1 MTIELNI
8 EETDY
13 QIGPMDAFSQLHVAR
28 KLSPAMP
35 ILEPLLADR
44 NAGKDVTLLVVIL
57 MSRLSDEETEY
68 VIDKC
73 LSVVSR
79 KQDKGWAKVRVNGV
93 LMFSDTSMHALVQL
107 TAAAIAENL
116 GDFFRTA
123 LANLEAQ
130 KQGDS

>member
-1 MTIELNI
+1 MTTELNI
-8 EETDY
+8 GGVDY
-13 QIGPMDAFSQLHVAR
+13 QVGSMDAFSQLHVAR

-57 MSRLSDEETEY
+57 MSRLTDEETEY
-68 VIDKC
+68 VIEKC

-79 KQDKGWAKVRVNGV
+79 KQDKGWAKIRANGV
-93 LMFSDTSMHALVQL
+93 MMFQDTSMAAVVQL

-123 LANLEAQ
+123 LANLAAQ